1 MLNHRNET
9 HRLWVYKVPLY
20 LPFSGGHWDSPGF
33 FQSHPSD
40 YPNQT
45 AHGTHLTNVTSRPGL
60 KDAQSTHL
68 RISLFLDH
76 DDFEANDEKTTGFFL
91 GGRRRFSTVVI
102 DDWWMMIWADT
113 SGEGD
118 VLIFKKTTY
127 SGWKMNIRDGWWRV
141 HWIMKSEKYDENA
154 PKHWL
159 FILFNDQWYENLD
172 HICQYDKYPLGN
184 YHIPPWYVKENH
196 L

>member
-102 DDWWMMIWADT
+102 DDWWMI
-113 SGEGD
+113 
-118 VLIFKKTTY
+118 
-127 SGWKMNIRDGWWRV
+127 DGWWFGQTPV
-141 HWIMKSEKYDENA
+141 EKVMFWYSKKQHIVAEKWTSVMGDEGCIESWKVNSMMKMHQNIGC
-154 PKHWL
+154 L
-159 FILFNDQWYENLD
+159 FCLMISDMKILIIFASMINTL
-172 HICQYDKYPLGN
+172 
-184 YHIPPWYVKENH
+184 
-196 L
+196 